1 MAKWV
6 KTKKNDRC
14 SCRVRVRVYINMR
27 EKEKRRKKK
36 EKGIKTELN
45 LINYY
50 IK

>member
-6 KTKKNDRC
+6 KTKEYDRC
-14 SCRVRVRVYINMR
+14 SCRVRVRVYINKR
-27 EKEKRRKKK
+27 EKEKRRKKE
-36 EKGIKTELN
+36 EKGIKVELN

>member
-6 KTKKNDRC
+6 KTKENDRC
-14 SCRVRVRVYINMR
+14 SCRVRERVYINMR
-27 EKEKRRKKK
+27 KKEKRRKKE

>member
-6 KTKKNDRC
+6 KTKENNRY

-27 EKEKRRKKK
+27 EKEKRRKK
-36 EKGIKTELN
+36 EGKGRKSELN